1 MQMQLPTRFG
11 GLGLRPLT
19 IISLVAYLGSLAA
32 SASEILSVADCCR
45 PALGAPLLLPSRY
58 EEEYMYCRDSLILL
72 APVLE
77 TMVFVDVSD
86 AVDALNLVCLPTT
99 LLEFLQTFQQH
110 PDCAMKFQRRLS
122 LKVWERQA
130 ELCEAA
136 AGRLSVSALHRLL
149 SYYAQDAGRIW
160 NRVPDSS
167 RKRLQPAHAQHAAR
181 LQFGALPEPW
191 MYLHDGPLICRGC
204 RKVDIKAVPGHFLHC
219 ESLRRSLATQRH
231 DAVALVLQSAAH
243 QNGVPTEWSP
253 FVAGSSKV
261 CDIAFHLPAHS
272 VLTDVTIVAADA
284 PSRAGLS
291 EDTLRNDPVHAANLA
306 AGAKVSKYQAIIDRA
321 GSTFVPLAFTTAG
334 GYTKKVADFI
344 VSIEGAGEDN
354 CVPIVME
361 ADDIRDL
368 LAVVIQRG
376 NALMNMAGS
385 ARMRADSP
393 AYQLARAAK
402 RRLRAASLVQRGG
415 VAPGRVGV
423 G

>member
-1 MQMQLPTRFG
+1 
-11 GLGLRPLT
+11 
-19 IISLVAYLGSLAA
+19 
-32 SASEILSVADCCR
+32 
-45 PALGAPLLLPSRY
+45 
-58 EEEYMYCRDSLILL
+58 
-72 APVLE
+72 
-77 TMVFVDVSD
+77 MVFVDVSD

-99 LLEFLQTFQQH
+99 LLEFLQTFQHH
-110 PDCAMKFQRRLS
+110 PDCAVKFQRRLS

-130 ELCEAA
+130 KLCETS
-136 AGRLSVSALHRLL
+136 AGNMSAPDLHRLL
-149 SYYAQDAGRIW
+149 SYYAHDAGRIW
-160 NRVPDSS
+160 QRVPDSL
-167 RKRLQPAHAQHAAR
+167 RKRLQPGHAQHAAR

-204 RKVDIKAVPGHFLHC
+204 RKVDIKVVPGHFLHC

-243 QNGVPTEWSP
+243 QNGMPTEWSP

-261 CDIAFHLPAHS
+261 CDIAFHLPTHS

-284 PSRAGLS
+284 PSRAGHS
-291 EDTLRNDPVHAANLA
+291 EDALHDDPAHAANLA
-306 AGAKVSKYQAIIDRA
+306 AGAKVSKYQAIVDRA

-334 GYTKKVADFI
+334 GHTKKVADFI
-344 VSIEGAGEDN
+344 ISIQGAGEDN

-361 ADDIRDL
+361 VDDIRDL

-393 AYQLARAAK
+393 AYQLSRAAK
-402 RRLRAASLVQRGG
+402 RRRRAALLLQRGG